1 MDLPGGFMIL
11 ARGSQVMPI
20 RNGSKLGAITL
31 QNQGANHRMRDGSR
45 PLHSIDRRAFLQAAS
60 ITAAAGALANPL
72 EALAQSAARY
82 SRIHIPTDAH
92 PAVHSAA
99 RMLAVKLGL
108 TENAI
113 ATYSDTAAHRRGSI
127 VFALKETRGIPASL
141 SGQIQR
147 DGYAVQ
153 TQTNSVMIC
162 GARPRSLL
170 YAAGEP
176 HRWID
181 RTAGVWVRNPDFALR
196 LSGWHPRLEAA
207 ELAATLGAN
216 TFTAPLPASVSLRDQ
231 MPEVYAKLSPDVQQ
245 RLVAGVEPAMKRN
258 AEIVKEFHD
267 ADLTVFSELPYGNN
281 FSRWSPPVYEAFL
294 AVYPSAR
301 GVPEQHSWEKAAL
314 CPSDPATWKLLDAY
328 VEEWARQ
335 SQADGVAATFWD
347 QYGMFCHDSRC
358 KANGLDQFKNELYES
373 ISHYYAAIR
382 PLGKQLHLR
391 TWSSGCPH
399 WLGNE
404 YVHAPGYGQFS
415 ESHYELWSRVAKE
428 TPAEILMQTKVYHSD
443 CEPDAPFDTMLG
455 KCQPHRE
462 IVEYQDVG
470 QTIGRQY
477 FPASEVNY
485 MARTMKNAL
494 SLVGHEGGTQI
505 GIGATMQTD
514 YDAYADI
521 LNSCKIYAW
530 RELSWD
536 VNADLDKM
544 WADWAAQFYAPEAA
558 PHIIKAIQLS
568 EDAVY
573 KTFSPLGFGSATN
586 SDFAGTIARR
596 EVLLRYTNRN
606 YLPEYT
612 KFLEPT
618 KENIDLIVD
627 EKKKA
632 LADID
637 EMFAALEAARP
648 HLTAAQEQ
656 EIETRIDWLRQFAIC
671 NVTLDVGLWR
681 FRYLRAQAA
690 MLTTDPE
697 QLKPLAEAWDTI
709 AKTAPMLFRFDP
721 AQKFSC
727 YDVPLG
733 RLRRKPALGTP
744 LPLMREIYA
753 RSLGFMEESVGPDY
767 LPQEYIRT
775 SVSIDVPTEMAHPP
789 RL

>member
-1 MDLPGGFMIL
+1 
-11 ARGSQVMPI
+11 
-20 RNGSKLGAITL
+20 
-31 QNQGANHRMRDGSR
+31 MRDGSR
-45 PLHSIDRRAFLQAAS
+45 PLHSIGRRTFLLSAS
-60 ITAAAGALANPL
+60 TTAAAGALANPL
-72 EALAQSAARY
+72 EMMAQFAVHY
-82 SRIHIPTDAH
+82 SRIHIPAGAH

-99 RMLAVKLGL
+99 EIVAAKLGL
-108 TENAI
+108 RENAI
-113 ATYSDTAAHRRGSI
+113 VTYKGAAARHPGSI
-127 VFALKETRGIPASL
+127 VFALKETRGIPAPL
-141 SGQIQR
+141 SGAIQR

-153 TQTNSVMIC
+153 SEGNSIIVC

-176 HRWID
+176 HQWID
-181 RTAGVWVRNPDFALR
+181 RTAGLWARSPDFALR
-196 LSGWHPRLEAA
+196 LSGWHPHLKAA

-216 TFTAPLPASVSLRDQ
+216 TFTAPLPASVSLREQ

-245 RLVAGVEPAMKRN
+245 RLDGGVEPAMKRN

-281 FSRWSPPVYEAFL
+281 FSRWSPPLYQAFL

-301 GVPEQHSWEKAAL
+301 GVPALHSWEKAAL
-314 CPSDPATWKLLDAY
+314 CPSDPATWKLLEAY
-328 VEEWARQ
+328 VGEWARQ
-335 SQADGVAATFWD
+335 SQADGIASTFWD

-358 KANGLDQFKNELYES
+358 KADGLDHFKNELYES
-373 ISHYYAAIR
+373 ISHYYAAVK

-415 ESHYELWSRVAKE
+415 ESHYELWSRVARE
-428 TPAEILMQTKVYHSD
+428 TPGEILMQTKVYHSD
-443 CEPDAPFDTMLG
+443 CEPDAPFDSMLG
-455 KCQPHRE
+455 KFRPHTE

-485 MARTMKNAL
+485 MARTMKMAL
-494 SLVGHEGGTQI
+494 SLIGHEGGTQI
-505 GIGATMQTD
+505 GIGATMQPD

-521 LNSCKIYAW
+521 LNSCKIHAW
-530 RELSWD
+530 RELSWNA
-536 VNADLDKM
+536 NADLDQV
-544 WADWAAQFYAPEAA
+544 WRDWAAQIYSPEAA
-558 PHIIKAIQLS
+558 PHMIKAMQIS

-573 KTFSPLGFGSATN
+573 KTFSPLGFGSSTN

-606 YLPEYT
+606 YLPEYA

-618 KENIDLIVD
+618 KENIVLVVA

-637 EMFAALEAARP
+637 AMFIALEASRP
-648 HLTAAQEQ
+648 HLTPAQQQ
-656 EIETRIDWLRQFAIC
+656 EIETRFDWLRQFAIC
-671 NVTLDVGLWR
+671 NVTLDESLWR

-697 QLKPLAEAWDTI
+697 QLKPLAKAWDTI
-709 AKTAPMLFRFDP
+709 AKIAPLLFRLDP

-733 RLRRKPALGTP
+733 QLRRKPALGTP
-744 LPLMREIYA
+744 LPLMREIYE
-753 RSLGFMEESVGPDY
+753 RSLAYMQESVGPDY
-767 LPQEYIRT
+767 LPAEYVRT
-775 SVSIDVPTEMAHPP
+775 SVAIDIPTEMAHPS